1 MLDRTIAWRHYG
13 CTYSVANYSI
23 QTYIEPNIYEIN
35 KYFFVVINIPKLRPN
50 YTLCNMDVNP
60 SSQNINLKLKL
71 TALWLQ
77 SCDVADLQLVT
88 ILECW
93 RQN

>member
-23 QTYIEPNIYEIN
+23 QTYIELNIYEIN

-71 TALWLQ
+71 SGSTWCTELK
-77 SCDVADLQLVT
+77 SKADIEKRPPT
-88 ILECW
+88 FS
-93 RQN
+93 R